1 MNELIG
7 LLTTTYNAATE
18 KPLAVYEVITGTGLT
33 DTYLIYAAKTI
44 NGVLGYP
51 CSRVSVYVI
60 GKTRFDASWL
70 VTDLDVKAGSAPLLS
85 ALAALNW
92 A

>member
-33 DTYLIYAAKTI
+33 DTYIIYAVKNI
-44 NGVLGYP
+44 NGVAGYP
-51 CSRVSVYVI
+51 CARVSVYVI
-60 GKTRFDASWL
+60 GKTRFDTSWL
-70 VTDLDVKAGSAPLLS
+70 ITDLDVKAGAANLLS
-85 ALAALNW
+85 TLAGLNW